1 MKSFHKSIFFT
12 KAPLGGF
19 YKYKDVFQ
27 IYPADL
33 EGMPNSKLKR
43 HFPNIIEYWTVPE
56 EKLSFSFSDDD
67 DDEYMAGLRSLT
79 ATTITKQ
86 ERILNLLSTFTNNQF
101 FRQANPDGMWGMPI
115 LSDDPGVDADSWES
129 KWCWEMY
136 FFPGLPDQLKIEE
149 FKKQAIKS
157 ISKIEY
163 PDYYYEYPHLD
174 SDRTKEIA
182 FPSIIDELLDTYY
195 SLEPTLQK
203 SVDSAISYTVSAV
216 ELSNRRKTL
225 SLISSF
231 TSLETMVNIEYDG
244 VKVEKCEAC
253 GQPKF
258 SVSKKFREYLLK
270 YIGSSDTN
278 KKKFNSFYSLR
289 SKLVHTGRQLQTEAL
304 FAEVEKETEFSELV
318 TRIEILQLGKLG
330 IVNWLY
336 HRYSSPQTGASLAQ
350 RNS

>member
-1 MKSFHKSIFFT
+1 
-12 KAPLGGF
+12 
-19 YKYKDVFQ
+19 
-27 IYPADL
+27 
-33 EGMPNSKLKR
+33 
-43 HFPNIIEYWTVPE
+43 
-56 EKLSFSFSDDD
+56 
-67 DDEYMAGLRSLT
+67 
-79 ATTITKQ
+79 
-86 ERILNLLSTFTNNQF
+86 
-101 FRQANPDGMWGMPI
+101 MWGMPI

-304 FAEVEKETEFSELV
+304 FAEVEKGTEFSELV

-336 HRYSSPQTGASLAQ
+336 HRYLSPQTGASLAQ

>member
-12 KAPLGGF
+12 KAPLGG
-19 YKYKDVFQ
+19 YYRYKDVFQ
-27 IYPADL
+27 IYPANLD
-33 EGMPNSKLKR
+33 GMPKSKLQR

-56 EKLSFSFSDDD
+56 EKISFSFSDVDD
-67 DDEYMAGLRSLT
+67 SDEYFAGLRSLT

-86 ERILNLLSTFTNNQF
+86 EKVLNLLSAFTNNQF
-101 FRQANPDGMWGMPI
+101 FRQANPEGMWGMPI
-115 LSDDPGVDADSWES
+115 LSDDPGVDANSWES

-136 FFPGLPDQLKIEE
+136 FFPGMPQQLKIDE
-149 FKKQAIKS
+149 FTRHVFKP
-157 ISKIEY
+157 ISTTQY

-174 SDRTKEIA
+174 SDRTKEVT
-182 FPSIIDELLDTYY
+182 FPSIMDKLLDAYF
-195 SLEPTLQK
+195 SLEFDLQK
-203 SVDSAISYTVSAV
+203 SVDSAISYTVSAI
-216 ELSNRRKTL
+216 ELSDRRKTL
-225 SLISSF
+225 SLLSSF

-244 VKVEKCEAC
+244 VKIDKCEAC

-258 SVSKKFREYLLK
+258 SVSRKFREYLLK

-289 SKLVHTGRQLQTEAL
+289 SKLVHTGRQLQTETL
-304 FAEVEKETEFSELV
+304 FAEVEKETQYAELV

-336 HRYSSPQTGASLAQ
+336 ARYLDTPEFIAD
-350 RNS
+350 

>member
-12 KAPLGGF
+12 KAPLGGY

-33 EGMPNSKLKR
+33 EGMPKSRLQR
-43 HFPNIIEYWTVPE
+43 HFPNVIEYWTVPE

-67 DDEYMAGLRSLT
+67 DDDEYLAELRSLT

-86 ERILNLLSTFTNNQF
+86 EKILNLLSTFTNNQF
-101 FRQANPDGMWGMPI
+101 FRQANPEGIWGMPI
-115 LSDDPGVDADSWES
+115 LSDDPSVDADSWES

-136 FFPGLPDQLKIEE
+136 FFPGMPDQLKIKE
-149 FKKQAIKS
+149 FTNQAIKP
-157 ISKIEY
+157 ISTIQY
-163 PDYYYEYPHLD
+163 PKYYYEYPHLD
-174 SDRTKEIA
+174 SDRTKEVA
-182 FPSIIDELLDTYY
+182 LPSIISVLLDTYF
-195 SLEPTLQK
+195 SLTPTLQK
-203 SVDSAISYTVSAV
+203 SVDSAISYTVSAI
-216 ELSNRRKTL
+216 ELSDRRKTL
-225 SLISSF
+225 SLLSSF

-304 FAEVEKETEFSELV
+304 FAEVEKETEYSELV

-336 HRYSSPQTGASLAQ
+336 HRYLSANQAK
-350 RNS
+350 